1 MATLSNTDLTVA
13 DANITTLKDG
23 SGNNPSTP
31 AEIHTGRAKA
41 WVNFNGISFG
51 ERDSFNITSQ
61 TDHGTGRYTVTIDD
75 DMSDTNYSV
84 VVCGAIDNTSTANQ
98 PRQGPGVNNIAVGSF
113 MVHCG
118 SNTVA
123 FDDWEIVTAAVFGD
137 T

>member
-1 MATLSNTDLTVA
+1 MSILNATNA
-13 DANITTLKDG
+13 QITTLKDG

-31 AEIHTGRAKA
+31 AEIHTGRAKV
-41 WVNFNGISFG
+41 WVNFNGTGTIAL
-51 ERDSFNITSQ
+51 RDNFNVSGL
-61 TDHGTGRYTVTIDD
+61 TDHETGRYTVTIDD

-84 VVCGAIDNTSTANQ
+84 VACGAIDNTSAANQ